1 MMILVPVAVPLTSV
15 GVLLGAPHAPG
26 GNGPPL
32 DLFHSNNE
40 WFWPHDD
47 PLAYGQLCW
56 SNTSLI
62 DFVTERVKVTL
73 RAAPTATIVS
83 VSQNG
88 ECSYRPSSLER
99 RPCRLSS
106 CPRSCSVHAIVLL
119 LFVVLL
125 FVVLLLIVL
134 LFFVLL
140 CRASGLRAK
149 EGRWRADNSNYCKDP
164 GDMAMIEED
173 GSPIGP

>member
-1 MMILVPVAVPLTSV
+1 M
-15 GVLLGAPHAPG
+15 
-26 GNGPPL
+26 

-83 VSQNG
+83 VSQN
-88 ECSYRPSSLER
+88 
-99 RPCRLSS
+99 
-106 CPRSCSVHAIVLL
+106 
-119 LFVVLL
+119 
-125 FVVLLLIVL
+125 
-134 LFFVLL
+134 
-140 CRASGLRAK
+140 
-149 EGRWRADNSNYCKDP
+149 DNSNYCKDP
-164 GDMAMIEED
+164 GDMAMIEQD